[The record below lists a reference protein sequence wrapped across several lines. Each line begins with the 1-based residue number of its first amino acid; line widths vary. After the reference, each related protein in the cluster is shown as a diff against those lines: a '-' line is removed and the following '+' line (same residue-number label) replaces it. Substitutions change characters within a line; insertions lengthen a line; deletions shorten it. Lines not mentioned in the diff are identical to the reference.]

1 MGIRFF
7 CPSGHKL
14 NVKSFLAGKRAIC
27 PQCGAKVLVP
37 DVSDSPLPGTPL
49 PPAGIPTNPV
59 SGPAGSTI
67 PSPQD
72 TASPSVILSMAGSEV
87 APTLESYDEIE
98 LETVEPGLPESVV
111 LAARAP
117 ISATELAAPDAK
129 QELQRARHRHT
140 QFVIAIVL
148 LVLVIVLAM
157 ILIWVLRRNAIEPV
171 SEPEK
176 TAQASFETSA
186 SGAGVL
192 VCRQTGISA
201 PHFDEGTSST

>member
-1 MGIRFF
+1 MGIRFY

-37 DVSDSPLPGTPL
+37 DVSDPPIAGIPL
-49 PPAGIPTNPV
+49 PPAGMVANPLI
-59 SGPAGSTI
+59 GPPGATI
-67 PSPQD
+67 PSLQD
-72 TASPSVILSMAGSEV
+72 TASASVILSMAGSEL
-87 APTLESYDEIE
+87 ATPLESYDEIE
-98 LETVEPGLPESVV
+98 LESVEPSLPESVV
-111 LAARAP
+111 LAARVP
-117 ISATELAAPDAK
+117 IAATELAAPEAK
-129 QELQRARHRHT
+129 QELQRARNRHT

-157 ILIWVLRRNAIEPV
+157 VLIWVLRRNAIEPV

-176 TAQASFETSA
+176 TASASFETSA

-192 VCRQTGISA
+192 VCRQTGMSA
-201 PHFDEGTSST
+201 PRFDEGTSST